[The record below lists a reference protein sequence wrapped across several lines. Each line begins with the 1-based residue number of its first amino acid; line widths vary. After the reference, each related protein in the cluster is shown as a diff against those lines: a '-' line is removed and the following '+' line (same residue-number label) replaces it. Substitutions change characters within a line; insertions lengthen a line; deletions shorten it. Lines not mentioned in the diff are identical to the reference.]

1 MKIRTKIIIAAVILA
16 CAAGGAA
23 IGAENYMK
31 DLRDT
36 RVYLGETSING
47 VAVQGMTPDQADEIL
62 LAKPE
67 DIKVSVVEN
76 GETVLEG
83 TLPEYGIKID
93 TEGFHA
99 ALEDVFTQQTTN
111 IVHAV
116 KAMNA
121 VDELTVDV
129 PYTVDEKAFSAKVNG
144 AGLSVARTPGTD
156 AEIVFDDNKKLCY
169 IKPEVDGNE
178 LDDGKLQKFVLG
190 QIEKVI
196 QDDSIKSA
204 DQEGSISS
212 LNLEIPEDVYL
223 DTNKRK
229 SGEDL
234 QPECDKYNKYAHA
247 SVTYTFGSQTKE
259 LDFRTFKDWL
269 VYDGDTAEID
279 EEKLDAYVS
288 ELSDVYDT
296 RWRDRA
302 FTTSYGE
309 EIIISADR
317 NEYGYWILGEDE
329 KEQLK
334 EDIMGNEPVTREPVY
349 SWGNEWGNPYYL
361 AREGVDDLNGT
372 YVEVNLSAQH
382 MWFYKYGELFLESDC
397 VSGDMAKKDRATSS
411 GAYPLA
417 YKEMDVTLEGGEGK
431 EHYETKVKYWMP
443 FNAGQGLHDAD
454 WRGSF
459 GGDIYTYDGS
469 HGCVNLPPSV
479 AETLY
484 YNIDPGTAVILYY

>member
-1 MKIRTKIIIAAVILA
+1 MRKRTKVLIAAVILA
-16 CAAGGAA
+16 CVAGG
-23 IGAENYMK
+23 GAVGANNYMK
-31 DLRDT
+31 DLRET

-47 VAVQGMTPDQADEIL
+47 IAVQGMTPDQAAGVL
-62 LAKPE
+62 LANPE
-67 DIKVSVVEN
+67 DIKVSLVEN

-83 TLPEYGIKID
+83 TLPEYGIKVD
-93 TEGFHA
+93 TEGFQTS
-99 ALEDVFTQQTTN
+99 LEDVFTQQTTN
-111 IVHAV
+111 IIHAI

-129 PYTVDEKAFSAKVNG
+129 PFSVDEKAFSAKVNG
-144 AGLSVARTPGTD
+144 AGLSVKRTPGTD
-156 AEIVFDDNKKLCY
+156 AEIAFDEKKKLCY
-169 IKPEVDGNE
+169 IKPEVNGNE
-178 LDDGKLQKFVLG
+178 LDDGKLQKFVRT
-190 QIEKVI
+190 QIEEAIKA
-196 QDDSIKSA
+196 DSFKGK
-204 DQEGSISS
+204 DQAGSISS
-212 LNLEIPEDVYL
+212 LELEIPEDVYL
-223 DTNKRK
+223 DTNERR
-229 SGEDL
+229 SGESL

-247 SVTYTFGSQTKE
+247 SVTYTFGSETKE

-269 VYDGDTAEID
+269 IFDGDTVKFDD
-279 EEKLDAYVS
+279 EKIDAYVL

-296 RWRDRA
+296 RWRDRY

-309 EIIISADR
+309 QITISADR
-317 NEYGYWILGEDE
+317 NEYGFWILGDEE

-334 EDIMGNEPVTREPVY
+334 EDLAGNEPVTREPIY
-349 SWGNEWGNPYYL
+349 SQANEWGNPYYL

-382 MWFYKYGELFLESDC
+382 MWFYKYGELIIESDC
-397 VSGDMAKKDRATSS
+397 VTGDMAQKGRATSS

-417 YKEMDVTLEGGEGK
+417 YKEMNVTLEGGEGK